1 MKKIKINYKSLLII
15 IILIAIVIIIINT
28 KNKNNINNISDSKET
43 QIENKLNEL
52 NNIDKKIKYFDMNK
66 LDRYIEYKNKNTQ
79 LSDEQIIKNVNM
91 NLDKEKYIDIQ
102 EAINKNTEEIL
113 VNKYYYL
120 DENYIPNDL
129 EELNLEYSREGM
141 KLVNIAKKAFEK
153 LHKEAKKD
161 NMNIIVMSSYRSYEY
176 QETLYNN
183 YVKKDGKENAD
194 TYSARPGFSE
204 HQTGLAVDVYN
215 QKTSYTE
222 FENTKEFTWM
232 QNNAYKYGFIL
243 RFPKDKE
250 NETGYQYE
258 SWHYRYV
265 GLDIA
270 KYIHDKNI
278 TLEEYIA
285 TK

>member
-28 KNKNNINNISDSKET
+28 KNKNNINNISNSKET
-43 QIENKLNEL
+43 LIENKLNEL

-66 LDRYIEYKNKNTQ
+66 LDRYIEYKNNNTK

-120 DENYIPNDL
+120 DKNYIPNDL

-265 GLDIA
+265 GIDIA

>member
-102 EAINKNTEEIL
+102 EAINKNTKEIL

>member
-66 LDRYIEYKNKNTQ
+66 LDRYIEYKNNNTK

-265 GLDIA
+265 GIDIA